1 MWLDK
6 SCCILPRLGVIDG
19 TGHHPRL
26 PDIIS
31 LIIIFSVYF
40 LLFIFKALGSHYFV
54 NRGFVFSSVLMEA
67 PMRGGVDGWPES
79 GMWLCRILFENSAET
94 KITWVLCPSLS
105 LTH

>member
-26 PDIIS
+26 PDISS

-40 LLFIFKALGSHYFV
+40 SLFIFKALGSHYFV
-54 NRGFVFSSVLMEA
+54 NRGFVFSSVLILEA
-67 PMRGGVDGWPES
+67 PMRGGVDGWM
-79 GMWLCRILFENSAET
+79 GGQ
-94 KITWVLCPSLS
+94 SLECGFAGFS
-105 LTH
+105 LRTLQEPK